1 MRKNLDGQLQRL
13 NNNLLLMGSLCEDNL
28 ASVFK
33 AFRERDRE
41 LALNV
46 YRADYDV
53 DAKARDIETLCLNII
68 LHEQP
73 VAIDLLVVSATLKM
87 VADLE
92 RIGNQASDIAQIV
105 MSFDYNYEG
114 EDLKL
119 LQSMAKEASSMVKL
133 SIDAFIRRDEE
144 LAKAVIRQDDA
155 VDEYFSMIRKALIL
169 KARTCEKDTELSLDV
184 IMMAKYLERIGDH
197 ACNIAKWVSY
207 MTTGKINTVLDLSL

>member
-1 MRKNLDGQLQRL
+1 
-13 NNNLLLMGSLCEDNL
+13 
-28 ASVFK
+28 
-33 AFRERDRE
+33 
-41 LALNV
+41 
-46 YRADYDV
+46 
-53 DAKARDIETLCLNII
+53 
-68 LHEQP
+68 
-73 VAIDLLVVSATLKM
+73 
-87 VADLE
+87 
-92 RIGNQASDIAQIV
+92 

>member
-1 MRKNLDGQLQRL
+1 MRKNLDEQLQRL
-13 NNNLLLMGSLCEDNL
+13 NKNLILMGSLCESNL
-28 ASVFK
+28 DSVFK
-33 AFRERDRE
+33 AFKERDRE

-46 YRADYDV
+46 YRADYDI
-53 DAKARDIETLCLNII
+53 DTKSRDIETLCLNII

-114 EDLKL
+114 EDLDL
-119 LQSMAKEASSMVKL
+119 LHNMAKEATSMVKL
-133 SIDAFIRRDEE
+133 AIDSFINRDED
-144 LAKAVIRQDDA
+144 LAKAVIRQDKA
-155 VDEYFSMIRKALIL
+155 VDEYFAMIRKSLIL

-207 MTTGKINTVLDLSL
+207 VVTGKINTVGDLGL